1 MCGMV
6 QGARVLVVDDE
17 QSVREMTNILLKRH
31 GYDVATA
38 SSGTQAAQMIKSGD
52 GFDLVITDLLMDRGT
67 GIDVLEAAKAR
78 DPHCAVILITAYGTT
93 ESAVEAMKKG
103 AYDYLAKPFNLD
115 EFVLVVKQALEHR
128 ALVHENIRLRAK
140 VRGEYR
146 FADIIGRSPVMREV
160 IALCQRVAD
169 TSATV
174 LLSGESGT
182 GKEVVARAIH
192 FGGARAERRFVAVN
206 CGALPEPLMESEL
219 FGHVRGAFTG
229 AIDDKIGL
237 FEAAEGGTILLDEVG
252 ELPAPL
258 QVKLLR
264 VLQDRTIRP
273 VGASGERSVDVRVI
287 SATNQDLAALVETG
301 RFRTDLY
308 YRLNVIQIH
317 LPKLA
322 ERKEDLPELVAAI
335 LPGLEPIVGRRIAG
349 LSNAAMRALLE
360 HDFPGNVREL
370 KNILERAA
378 TLALGPQ
385 IEVDDLPLAA
395 MQRGKGATPWTQTLP
410 QEGVDLDAALEA
422 LERRYIEQALERS
435 GGVQTQ
441 AAKLLGITFRSL
453 RYRIGKLGMAAPG
466 EEM

>member
-1 MCGMV
+1 MTNGT
-6 QGARVLVVDDE
+6 RILVVDDE
-17 QSVREMTNILLKRH
+17 QSVREMMAILLKRQ

-38 SSGTQAAQMIKSGD
+38 SSGVKAVEMIGAGA
-52 GFDLVITDLLMDRGT
+52 GFDLVVTDLLMDRGT

-103 AYDYLAKPFNLD
+103 AHDYLSKPFNLD
-115 EFVLVVKQALEHR
+115 EFVLIVRQALEHR
-128 ALVHENIRLRAK
+128 ELVRENIRLRAK

-146 FADIIGRSPVMREV
+146 FADMIGRSPAMREV
-160 IALCQRVAD
+160 IAVCQRVAD
-169 TSATV
+169 TAATV
-174 LLSGESGT
+174 LVSGESGT

-192 FGGARAERRFVAVN
+192 FCGARAERRFVALN

-229 AIDDKIGL
+229 ATEDKIGL

-252 ELPAPL
+252 ELPASL

-264 VLQDRTIRP
+264 VLEQRTIRP
-273 VGASGERSVDVRVI
+273 VGASGERPVDVRVI
-287 SATNQDLAALVETG
+287 SATNQDLAALVEAG

-317 LPKLA
+317 LPRLV
-322 ERKEDLPELVAAI
+322 ERREDLPELVGAF
-335 LPGLEPIVGRRIAG
+335 LPGLEPIVGRRISG
-349 LSNAAMRALLE
+349 VSNAAMRALLE

-378 TLALGPQ
+378 TLATGPQ
-385 IEVDDLPLAA
+385 IEVDDLPLTV
-395 MQRGKGATPWTQTLP
+395 MHKGKGASPWQQSLP
-410 QEGVDLDAALEA
+410 QDGIDLDAALEA
-422 LERRYIEQALERS
+422 LERRYIEQALARA

-441 AAKLLGITFRSL
+441 AAKLLGVTFRSL
-453 RYRIGKLGMAAPG
+453 RYRMGKLGLAPQ
-466 EEM
+466 EEEK

>member
-1 MCGMV
+1 MLPR
-6 QGARVLVVDDE
+6 ARVLVVDDE
-17 QSVREMTNILLKRH
+17 QSVREMTTILLKRH
-31 GYDVATA
+31 GYDVVTA
-38 SSGTQAAQMIKSGD
+38 SSGARAAEMIRDGD

-67 GIDVLEAAKAR
+67 GIEVLEAAKAR

-103 AYDYLAKPFNLD
+103 AYDYLSKPFNLD

-146 FADIIGRSPVMREV
+146 FADIVGRSPPMREV

-169 TSATV
+169 TAATV

-192 FGGARAERRFVAVN
+192 FCGPRAARGFVAVN

-229 AIDDKIGL
+229 ATDDKVGL
-237 FEAAEGGTILLDEVG
+237 FEAADGGTILLDEVG
-252 ELPAPL
+252 ELPAAL

-273 VGASGERSVDVRVI
+273 VGASGERPVDVRVI
-287 SATNQDLAALVETG
+287 SATNQDLAALVEAG

-322 ERKEDLPELVAAI
+322 ARKEDIPELVASL
-335 LPGLEPIVGRRIAG
+335 LPGLEPIVGRRITG

-378 TLALGPQ
+378 TLATGPQ

-395 MQRGKGATPWTQTLP
+395 MHAGKGAAPRTQALP
-410 QEGVDLDAALEA
+410 QEGVDLDAALEE
-422 LERRYIEQALERS
+422 LERGWIEQALERS

-441 AAKLLGITFRSL
+441 AAKLLGVTFRSL
-453 RYRIGKLGMAAPG
+453 RYRMGKLGLAPQD

>member
-1 MCGMV
+1 MAH
-6 QGARVLVVDDE
+6 GARILVVDDE
-17 QSVREMTNILLKRH
+17 QSVREMTSILLKRH
-31 GYDVATA
+31 GYEVSTA
-38 SSGTQAAQMIKSGD
+38 SSGAKAAQMIGAGD

-67 GIDVLEAAKAR
+67 GIEVLEAAKAR

-103 AYDYLAKPFNLD
+103 AYDYLSKPFNLD

-128 ALVHENIRLRAK
+128 ALVHENIRLRAR
-140 VRGEYR
+140 VRGEHR
-146 FADIIGRSPVMREV
+146 FADLVGRSPAMREV
-160 IALCQRVAD
+160 IALCQRVAA

-174 LLSGESGT
+174 LLTGESGT

-192 FGGARAERRFVAVN
+192 FGGERAARRFVAVN

-229 AIDDKIGL
+229 ATEDKIGL
-237 FEAAEGGTILLDEVG
+237 FEAADGGTILLDEVG
-252 ELPAPL
+252 ELPATL

-273 VGASGERSVDVRVI
+273 VGASGERPVDVRVI
-287 SATNQDLAALVETG
+287 SATNRDLAALVETG
-301 RFRTDLY
+301 RFRTDLF
-308 YRLNVIQIH
+308 YRLNVIQIA
-317 LPKLA
+317 LPRLA
-322 ERKEDLPELVAAI
+322 DRKEDIPELIDAI

-349 LSNAAMRALLE
+349 VANAAMRALLE
-360 HDFPGNVREL
+360 HDYPGNVREL

-378 TLALGPQ
+378 TLATGPEIQ
-385 IEVDDLPLAA
+385 VADLPLVARQRDRGEPAA
-395 MQRGKGATPWTQTLP
+395 TRQLP
-410 QEGVDLDAALEA
+410 AEGIDLDAAIAA
-422 LERRYIEQALERS
+422 LERTYIEQALERA

-441 AAKLLGITFRSL
+441 AAKLLGVTFRSL
-453 RYRIGKLGMAAPG
+453 RYRMGKLGLAPQD